1 MEIKRTK
8 DKNKKSKIIY
18 SKSTLQIL
26 VFITV
31 KESIS
36 CKSDEKNQMQ
46 SRGEY
51 DKIFGQ

>member
-8 DKNKKSKIIY
+8 DKNKKSIIIFKKHFTNISFHY
-18 SKSTLQIL
+18 CERIH
-26 VFITV
+26 
-31 KESIS
+31 S